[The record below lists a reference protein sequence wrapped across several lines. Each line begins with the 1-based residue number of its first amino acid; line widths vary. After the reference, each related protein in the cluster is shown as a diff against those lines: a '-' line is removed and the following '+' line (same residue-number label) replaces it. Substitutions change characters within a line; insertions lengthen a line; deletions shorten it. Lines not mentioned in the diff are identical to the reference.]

1 MIRKAILA
9 IAAVF
14 CSASAFSASLVFS
27 PQSQTV
33 SRACTINLSA
43 TRFVDVI
50 GLDIEIVFDEDI
62 VSCSSVQF
70 VASALPGFSEFY
82 RRIDNEGGSL
92 EIVLLKQ
99 TVGGYTGGANSFLVL
114 TFEPVSMGT
123 AQISIRKSYL
133 DGNPLLIDELGGG
146 IEATVDTATVVAA
159 YIGPIPVT
167 KLYQNYPN
175 PFNPV
180 TTIRF
185 DVSARSPVYLR
196 IFDVN
201 GRLVRVLI
209 DGKAYEIGNWERKW
223 DGKNDGGAQ
232 VQSGVY
238 LCVYEA
244 CGRRMSSKL
253 VILR

>member
-1 MIRKAILA
+1 MIIRAIFFVA
-9 IAAVF
+9 
-14 CSASAFSASLVFS
+14 ASLCSVPAFAASFIFS
-27 PQSQTV
+27 PPSQTT
-33 SRACTINLSA
+33 SKDCTITLDA
-43 TRFVDVI
+43 RQLVDI
-50 GLDIEIVFDEDI
+50 KGIDIEISFDEDI
-62 VSCSSVQF
+62 LRCTSVQF
-70 VASALPGFSEFY
+70 VSSALPFFSEFH
-82 RRIDNEGGSL
+82 RRIDNEGGTL
-92 EIVLLKQ
+92 EVVLLKQ
-99 TVGGYTGGANSFLVL
+99 TAGGYTGGAAAFLVL
-114 TFEPVSMGT
+114 GFEAVSPGT
-123 AQISIRKSYL
+123 ALVAMKETFL
-133 DGNPLLIDELGGG
+133 DGDPLLIDGSGGG
-146 IEATVDTATVVAA
+146 IEAKVDTATVQVVTVP
-159 YIGPIPVT
+159 PISEA

-185 DVSARSPVYLR
+185 DVSARSPVYLK

-209 DGKAYEIGNWERKW
+209 DGTGYEIGTWERQW
-223 DGKNDGGAQ
+223 DGKSDGGLL